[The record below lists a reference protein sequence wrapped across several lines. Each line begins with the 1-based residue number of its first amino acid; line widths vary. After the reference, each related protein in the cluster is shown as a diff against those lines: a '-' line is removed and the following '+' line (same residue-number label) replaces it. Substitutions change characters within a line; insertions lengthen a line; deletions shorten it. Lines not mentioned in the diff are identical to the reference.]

1 MYIAILSMVK
11 ISYFNWDQHNEKKCQ
26 KHGLS
31 ISMIEAFFLSD
42 PLVTPD
48 NKHSEAEDRY
58 VAFGLYDGRYLVG
71 VFTLRIIEGRFMIR
85 VISARYAKKKEIEAL
100 NEKEKSKKSKG
111 K

>member
-1 MYIAILSMVK
+1 MYIAILNLVK

-31 ISMIEAFFLSD
+31 IAMIEAFFLSD
-42 PLVTPD
+42 PLVTSD

-71 VFTLRIIEGRFMIR
+71 VFTLRVIEGRFMIR